1 MELPDEVQM
10 ESNVTSNEQQI
21 AHLASTPPQTMV
33 NTYVV
38 RSKAAVWYIPQSYKC
53 HSNSLAWLWSLTK
66 QQKTKVQATQMN
78 VLRRIQGVSR
88 MEKIG
93 SEDIGQQLG

>member
-1 MELPDEVQM
+1 M

-53 HSNSLAWLWSLTK
+53 HSNSLGLAVEFDKAAEDESAGYTNECTK
-66 QQKTKVQATQMN
+66 KNTRSK
-78 VLRRIQGVSR
+78 
-88 MEKIG
+88 
-93 SEDIGQQLG
+93 